1 MQAMADFTVEHKL
14 PGRLRVAVPALV
26 AQKELTR
33 GMKVHLAGVPGVS
46 RVNANHYCGSITIYY
61 DPKITAENGFLK
73 ILKNVTRENL
83 SEFKDRSTKIIEEKK
98 DSEDRQLPEKEKDA
112 QAKDLASAADKGI
125 WNPWNLA
132 GSVLVGLGF
141 IGPVV
146 PLIPTVPP
154 LLLAAYCYARGSPRF
169 YNWLINHNYLGK
181 FIRDY
186 RDGKGISAKAK
197 VRIIALLWAS
207 MGISI
212 IFFVSSFAL
221 RTLLLLIG
229 TGVTLHILRMKT
241 AR

>member
-1 MQAMADFTVEHKL
+1 MLAKANFSVEHTL
-14 PGRLRVAVPALV
+14 PGRLRVAVPSLV
-26 AQKELTR
+26 AKKEPAR
-33 GMKVHLAGVPGVS
+33 AMKLNLAGVPGVT
-46 RVNANHYCGSITIYY
+46 RVSANHYCGSITIYY
-61 DPKITAENGFLK
+61 DSKIVGENALHN
-73 ILKNVTRENL
+73 ILENVTRDKQIDLIDRHAKKEEN
-83 SEFKDRSTKIIEEKK
+83 KDLK
-98 DSEDRQLPEKEKDA
+98 DRQLPEKEKDT
-112 QAKDLASAADKGI
+112 QTQDLASAADKGI

-154 LLLAAYCYARGSPRF
+154 LLLAAYCYAKGSPRF

-186 RDGKGISAKAK
+186 RDGKGISARSKF
-197 VRIIALLWAS
+197 RLIALLWVS